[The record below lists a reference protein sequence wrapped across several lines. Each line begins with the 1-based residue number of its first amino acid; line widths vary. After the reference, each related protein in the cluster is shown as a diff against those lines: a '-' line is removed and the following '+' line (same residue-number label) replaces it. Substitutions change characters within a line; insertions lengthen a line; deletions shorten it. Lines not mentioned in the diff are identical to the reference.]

1 MSGAIIRDNAL
12 SEESFLPR
20 VVTGLTRP
28 WILSL
33 LWLLV
38 LGYAV
43 RFALFKLP
51 APPDFSD
58 FNHYYAAALSLRR
71 GSNPYA
77 TSYEALGRSLGLNLS
92 GLDTENQPPTL
103 LLCFEPLTKLSPYAA
118 YWIWIGLSLIS
129 LVIALWLLVGGATS
143 LDIRQACLFG
153 ALLFL
158 YPPVYE
164 HFVFANFQI
173 AITLL
178 IVIAMYFMERGANR
192 AAGLSLALAM
202 ALKAYPA
209 LLAFYLVC
217 RRRWQT
223 LLWMVIWG
231 GVMGLITLWEVG
243 RVSFSFLNT
252 FGITTSRRFL
262 HNPAFFSI
270 DATVSHLFWRGNPP
284 LAAAANTVRRA
295 AIALIELAVFAL
307 TVRATASAA
316 PDRGWRAFSLW
327 IPAMLL
333 LSPIAEPHYLVL
345 LLVPFAVIAD
355 AAARGEAAPR
365 VIYGGIAS
373 YLVAFSRYPLALM
386 HHLDLG
392 STAFFWI
399 ANQFWLL
406 AVALMYLATYWLAT
420 SARNSARADRSY
432 APAKIAT
439 RSSG

>member
-1 MSGAIIRDNAL
+1 VSRAIIGNN
-12 SEESFLPR
+12 SSFAEVFFPR
-20 VVTGLTRP
+20 TISGLTRP
-28 WILSL
+28 RILGL

-51 APPDFSD
+51 APPEFSD

-71 GSNPYA
+71 GSNPYVN
-77 TSYEALGRSLGLNLS
+77 SYQALGRSLGLNLS
-92 GLDTENQPPTL
+92 GLNTENQPPTL

-118 YWIWIGLSLIS
+118 YWIWIGVSLVS
-129 LVIALWLLVGGATS
+129 LVIALWLLVGGETS

-164 HFVFANFQI
+164 HFVFANMQI
-173 AITLL
+173 AITVL
-178 IVIAMYFMERGANR
+178 IVIAMYCMERSADR

-217 RRRWQT
+217 RRRWRT
-223 LLWMVIWG
+223 LLWMIIWG
-231 GVMGLITLWEVG
+231 GIVGLITLWGVG
-243 RVSFSFLNT
+243 RVSFSFLST
-252 FGITTSRRFL
+252 FGMTTSRRFL

-270 DATVSHLFWRGNPP
+270 DATVSHLFWRGHLP
-284 LAAAANTVRRA
+284 LAADADAVRRA
-295 AIALIELAVFAL
+295 AIAVIDLAVFAL
-307 TVRATASAA
+307 TVWATSSAA

-345 LLVPFAVIAD
+345 MLVPFAVIAD

-386 HHLDLG
+386 HHFDLG

-399 ANQFWLL
+399 ANQFWFL

-420 SARNSARADRSY
+420 SVRNSARADISL
-432 APAKIAT
+432 APAKIAA